1 MASGELKTT
10 LVPIFTIFMT
20 NIKIEI
26 SKCKTT
32 ILGVVASGGLPTK
45 LGASRDLGKASSC
58 PGRLQTLAKD
68 TKEIA
73 KENMVFKILKMFT
86 IYPFHAFINHLGPSS
101 ICHLDYDIIVI
112 HITSQS

>member
-45 LGASRDLGKASSC
+45 LLGASRDLGKASSY

-68 TKEIA
+68 TTEIE

-86 IYPFHAFINHLGPSS
+86 IYPIHAFINHP
-101 ICHLDYDIIVI
+101 
-112 HITSQS
+112 